1 MAYKDRIINH
11 EDGGR
16 IASALE
22 QLVNNRVR
30 GYKLYGFHLD
40 NNESDPMESS
50 VVVILIS
57 LVIDSSEIEQF

>member
-1 MAYKDRIINH
+1 MAYTDRLINH
-11 EDGGR
+11 EDGMR

-40 NNESDPMESS
+40 NNEADPSAKTTYLEDA
-50 VVVILIS
+50 VGAVPAH
-57 LVIDSSEIEQF
+57 ID